1 MGVLLWILVIGFVAG
16 IIARLIVPGPNR
28 PRGFVVTTVLGVAG
42 SFLATFVGQAAGLYQ
57 PDQGAGFIGAS
68 VGAIVILFI
77 WNRLVVANIIPD
89 HGL

>member
-42 SFLATFVGQAAGLYQ
+42 AFLATFVGQAAGLYQ